1 MSDAPQLPKESA
13 VPMVPGAPDVSAIP
27 VPDPKK
33 LEHKEL
39 LERLAQMG
47 RERQE
52 EHQKFNRE
60 LTRLQTQAKV
70 DIERLRATTA
80 NHTKDLENQVQALTR
95 SLARLQGEVDRLE
108 RDNLTLRVMAGQS
121 QVPLPSQP
129 PVPVPGN
136 GGISMVTA
144 APRPT

>member
-13 VPMVPGAPDVSAIP
+13 VPVVPGAPDVSAMA

-60 LTRLQTQAKV
+60 IQRLQTQAKV
-70 DIERLRATTA
+70 DLERLRATTA
-80 NHTKDLENQVQALTR
+80 NHVTDLEKQVQALTR
-95 SLARLQGEVDRLE
+95 GLARLQGEVDRLE
-108 RDNLTLRVMAGQS
+108 RENLTLRVMAAQT
-121 QVPLPSQP
+121 QVPVSPPP